1 MYSLYQGD
9 CLEIMRGMDSKSVD
23 LIVTDPPYGID
34 YKSSWSDKF
43 DRIKNDSDLDFVP
56 ELFYQLDRISKDNT
70 HMYCFVPVQNID
82 IFCTEIKKYWEIRNL
97 ITIPRTMKGG
107 VGSLKSSFSCQNEF
121 CIYATKGN
129 RIFEK
134 TEILRPSETYL
145 KDKRRKPKEWLY
157 RLPDYWYWIKASEH
171 NLKRLHPTQKTVDVF
186 ETMIK
191 LSSKENEMVLDCF
204 MGVGSSGVAC
214 LKTNRN
220 FIGIELDEKYFNI
233 AEKRLKGE

>member
-9 CLEIMRGMDSKSVD
+9 CLEVMRGMDSKSVD

-34 YKSSWSDKF
+34 YKSGWSDKF
-43 DRIKNDSDLDFVP
+43 DRIKNDSVLDFVP
-56 ELFYQLDRISKDNT
+56 ELFYQLDRISKDNS
-70 HMYCFVPVQNID
+70 HMYCFVPMQNID
-82 IFCTEIKKYWEIRNL
+82 IFYTEIKKYWEIKNL
-97 ITIPRTMKGG
+97 ITIPRAMKGG
-107 VGSLKSSFSCQNEF
+107 AGSLKSSFSCQNEF
-121 CIYATKGN
+121 CVYATKGN

-134 TEILRPSETYL
+134 TEILKPSETYL

-157 RLPDYWYWIKASEH
+157 RLPDYWYWVKASEH

-191 LSSKENEMVLDCF
+191 LSSKENETVLDCF